1 MHLKPVGERTPPAY
15 VSQGGVM
22 NVEAQGRLVG
32 LVEIELDDC
41 AIGDDFVNRN
51 FGRSYVKS
59 FAGAE
64 GWDDYMQAFGVD
76 AADALGKQ
84 SEVGTA
90 DREFF
95 DGDQGLRRRCVVI
108 ENETFHNATG

>member
-1 MHLKPVGERTPPAY
+1 
-15 VSQGGVM
+15 M

-32 LVEIELDDC
+32 LVEVELDDC

-51 FGRSYVKS
+51 FGRSGVKS

-64 GWDDYMQAFGVD
+64 GWDDYMQAFGVH

-84 SEVGTA
+84 SKVGA
-90 DREFF
+90 AYGEFF
-95 DGDQGLRRRCVVI
+95 DSDERFRRGSAVI